1 MDAETKI
8 LRRHRNLSRCASGD
22 NLAVLVSDGD
32 PIARATGEGA
42 ARNGDH
48 RPQRMLTHRTD
59 VLALRIEH
67 PVPYARLGDNDLC
80 TPSHEFPN
88 TMFGKR
94 RNLLPIRIID
104 MIPSAIIIDVG
115 YLPLLCSSR

>member
-8 LRRHRNLSRCASGD
+8 LRRHRNLIRRAGGD
-22 NLAVLVSDGD
+22 DFA
-32 PIARATGEGA
+32 
-42 ARNGDH
+42 
-48 RPQRMLTHRTD
+48 

-80 TPSHEFPN
+80 TPTHELSN
-88 TMFGKR
+88 TVFGER

-104 MIPSAIIIDVG
+104 MIPIAIIIDVG

>member
-8 LRRHRNLSRCASGD
+8 LRRHRNLIRCASGD

-32 PIARATGEGA
+32 PIARATGKGA
-42 ARNGDH
+42 ARYGDH
-48 RPQRMLTHRTD
+48 RPQRMFTHRTD

-67 PVPYARLGDNDLC
+67 PVPYARLGDNDLR
-80 TPSHEFPN
+80 TPTHEFPN
-88 TMFGKR
+88 TVFGER
-94 RNLLPIRIID
+94 RDLLPIRIID
-104 MIPSAIIIDVG
+104 MIPIAIIIDVG

>member
-8 LRRHRNLSRCASGD
+8 LRRHRNLIRCASGD
-22 NLAVLVSDGD
+22 DLAVLVSDGD
-32 PIARATGEGA
+32 PIARATGKGA

-59 VLALRIEH
+59 VLALRIENPIPH
-67 PVPYARLGDNDLC
+67 PRLGDDDLR
-80 TPSHEFPN
+80 TPTHEIPN
-88 TMFGKR
+88 TVFGER
-94 RNLLPIRIID
+94 RNLLPIRVID

>member
-1 MDAETKI
+1 MVVFNKYGSFY
-8 LRRHRNLSRCASGD
+8 LLSVRRASGD
-22 NLAVLVSDGD
+22 YLAVLISDGD

-80 TPSHEFPN
+80 TPTHELSN
-88 TMFGKR
+88 TVFGER

-104 MIPSAIIIDVG
+104 MIPISF
-115 YLPLLCSSR
+115 L

>member
-22 NLAVLVSDGD
+22 DLTVLVSDGN

-42 ARNGDH
+42 TRNGDH
-48 RPQRMLTHRTD
+48 RPQRMFTHRTD

-67 PVPYARLGDNDLC
+67 SVPYA
-80 TPSHEFPN
+80 
-88 TMFGKR
+88 
-94 RNLLPIRIID
+94 
-104 MIPSAIIIDVG
+104 
-115 YLPLLCSSR
+115 